1 MRKSFTKQYDCE
13 TANKQLDAFLD
24 GELTT
29 KPARDL
35 SAHLASC
42 EACRK
47 ALREREALRSA
58 LKTGEQTVP
67 PALHDA
73 VMRRIQEEK
82 QYAFVAR
89 LPRPVTALV
98 GSLCAVALVAGVMLS
113 PFGDMMK
120 SGMTAEDAVMAPSAT
135 GKPSNSYKE
144 ELDDRVAG
152 LEGNVDKDTAES
164 SNTSTSEIYSVKD
177 SNVTVA
183 FAAEGVAYITDE
195 DGKCLDG
202 TYKVDED
209 TVIVT
214 LGKNTAI
221 FMLTD
226 NVLSLVEGKLFD

>member
-29 KPARDL
+29 KLARDL

-67 PALHDA
+67 PALHDS

-82 QYAFVAR
+82 QCTLVR

-98 GSLCAVALVAGVMLS
+98 GSLCAVALVVGVMLS

-120 SGMTAEDAVMAPSAT
+120 SGMTAEDAVMAPSSA
-135 GKPSNSYKE
+135 GKPNDLYKE
-144 ELDDRVAG
+144 ELDDRVSG
-152 LEGNVDKDTAES
+152 LDGKVDGDLAES
-164 SNTSTSEIYSVKD
+164 TNTSTSEVYPVKD
-177 SNVTVA
+177 SNVTVS
-183 FAAEGVAYITDE
+183 FATGGIAYITDE

-209 TVIVT
+209 TVTVT

>member
-1 MRKSFTKQYDCE
+1 MRKSFTKQYDCK
-13 TANKQLDAFLD
+13 TAKKQLDAFLD

-29 KPARDL
+29 KQTRDL

-42 EACRK
+42 ETCRK
-47 ALREREALRSA
+47 ALQEREALRSA
-58 LKTGEQTVP
+58 LKVGEQTVP
-67 PALHDA
+67 PALHDS

-82 QYAFVAR
+82 QRTLVR

-98 GSLCAVALVAGVMLS
+98 GSLCAVALVVGVMLS

-120 SGMTAEDAVMAPSAT
+120 SGMTAEDAVMAPSSA
-135 GKPSNSYKE
+135 GKPNDLYKE
-144 ELDDRVAG
+144 ELDDRVSG
-152 LEGNVDKDTAES
+152 LDGKVDKDMEES
-164 SNTSTSEIYSVKD
+164 TNTSTSEVYPVKD
-177 SNVTVA
+177 SNVTVS
-183 FAAEGVAYITDE
+183 FAAEGVAFITNE
-195 DGKCLDG
+195 DGKRLDG